1 VGFEVVEFLAGPN
14 HWVSGKTFDYVQLTI
29 RSRPVTLV
37 KPTTFMNGS
46 GAAVYDVLSLSSA
59 KLSDLIVLVDDIHL
73 DFGRI
78 RIRRSGSEGG
88 HNGLRSIISSL
99 GDDGFARV
107 RFGVGKAPEG
117 ISQIDHVLGP
127 IGEESWDV
135 AFKAICR
142 SAEAIR
148 TWCADGIELSMN
160 LFNSG

>member
-1 VGFEVVEFLAGPN
+1 MEFLAGPN
-14 HWVSGKTFDYVQLTI
+14 HWVSEKTFDFVQLTI

-37 KPTTFMNGS
+37 KPTTFMNES
-46 GAAVYDVLSLSSA
+46 GAAVYDVMSLSSA
-59 KLSDLIVLVDDIHL
+59 TLSDLIVLVDDIHL
-73 DFGRI
+73 DIGRI

-107 RFGVGKAPEG
+107 RLGVGKAPEG

-127 IGEESWDV
+127 IGQDNWDV
-135 AFKAICR
+135 ASKAIYR

-148 TWCADGIELSMN
+148 TWCSDGVEHSMN
-160 LFNSG
+160 LFNNI